1 MFSTTLAEMCRD
13 VCLYSNTDL
22 SIVQENV
29 AESERASS
37 SGVCEA
43 ADTLEVTVT
52 FQTADAFD
60 SHFYLNRTV
69 SKIWK
74 HVPSEKTAEDLLS
87 YTYQSNRQ
95 SQLTVNIIW
104 GVLNYSEPSTHP
116 ELIQPNSCWRTHR
129 GENFTHEN
137 NARFSKCGG
146 IGGDWT
152 GSDSVLKSMEET
164 GGFFRKVFSLVR
176 QEKSSDPSFPTI
188 WIN

>member
-1 MFSTTLAEMCRD
+1 M
-13 VCLYSNTDL
+13 
-22 SIVQENV
+22 
-29 AESERASS
+29 
-37 SGVCEA
+37 
-43 ADTLEVTVT
+43 
-52 FQTADAFD
+52 
-60 SHFYLNRTV
+60 NRTV

-152 GSDSVLKSMEET
+152 GSDSVLKYMEET
-164 GGFFRKVFSLVR
+164 GGFFRSVF
-176 QEKSSDPSFPTI
+176 PC
-188 WIN
+188 